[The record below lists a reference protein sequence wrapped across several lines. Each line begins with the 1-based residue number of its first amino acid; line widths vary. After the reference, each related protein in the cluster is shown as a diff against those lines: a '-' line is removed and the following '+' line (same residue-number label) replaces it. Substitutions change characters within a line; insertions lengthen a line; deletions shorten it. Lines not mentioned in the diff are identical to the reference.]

1 MVSIKLIFNS
11 KNNEKTPSRKTFVE
25 IMAKTIYKYAI
36 YANQNSW
43 HLAYNYR
50 HQLRYA
56 YKLFV
61 KRQMKL
67 LSHNYKPRFALFDE
81 AEYFSEGDVLIL
93 VYIFLNSFF
102 FNCTGCI
109 RRSRDQVKKSE

>member
-1 MVSIKLIFNS
+1 MVSIHQIFNS

-25 IMAKTIYKYAI
+25 IMAKTIYKYAV

-43 HLAYNYR
+43 HLAHNYR

-61 KRQMKL
+61 KRQMTL
-67 LSHNYKPRFALFDE
+67 LSHHYKPRFALFDE

-93 VYIFLNSFF
+93 IF
-102 FNCTGCI
+102 
-109 RRSRDQVKKSE
+109 